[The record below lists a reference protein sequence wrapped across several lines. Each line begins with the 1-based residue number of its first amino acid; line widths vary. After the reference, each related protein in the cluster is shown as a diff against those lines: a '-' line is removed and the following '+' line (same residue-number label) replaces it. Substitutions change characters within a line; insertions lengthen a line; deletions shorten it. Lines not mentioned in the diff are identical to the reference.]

1 MLFEGKKILVTG
13 GTGSIGKAL
22 VNILLTFN
30 PTVIRVFSRDENK
43 QFEMQEEWKAQK
55 QLRFLLGDVRDK
67 ERLIYAMKDIDYVFH
82 LAALKHVP
90 ACEYNPFE
98 AVRTNV
104 IGTQNVIEAA
114 LENKVKK
121 VLFSSSDK
129 AISPTN
135 TMGASKLIAEKLFVS
150 ANSYKGNHKTVFASV
165 RFGNVIGSRG
175 SVIPLFLKK
184 IMKERKITVTD
195 LNMKRFMMSQTE
207 ACSLMLDALRIA
219 NGGEIF
225 VLKMPVVQLNDLV
238 EALISIVE
246 DKFNILKDEIYIEE
260 IGLRPGEKV
269 VEELLMNEEIPLV
282 YEKDNMFI
290 ISSDYPKVEE
300 VSNSVKSN
308 HFRADCCECNQ
319 LTVKDIKDII
329 LKEVNLLDHI
339 WSDR

>member
-22 VNILLTFN
+22 VDILLTFD
-30 PTVIRVFSRDENK
+30 PAVVRILSRDENK
-43 QFEMQEEWKAQK
+43 QFEMQEERKVQK
-55 QLRFLLGDVRDK
+55 ELRFLLGDVRDK
-67 ERLIYAMKDIDYVFH
+67 ERLSYAMKDIDYVFH

-104 IGTQNVIEAA
+104 IGSQNVIEAA

-150 ANSYKGNHKTVFASV
+150 ANSYKGNHKTVFSSV

-175 SVIPLFLKK
+175 SVIPLFFKK
-184 IMKERKITVTD
+184 IMKEKKITVTD
-195 LNMKRFMMSQTE
+195 LKMKRFMMSQTE

-219 NGGEIF
+219 KGGEIF

-238 EALISIVE
+238 EAIISIVE
-246 DKFNILKDEIYIEE
+246 EKFNILKDEIYVEE

-290 ISSDYPKVEE
+290 IPSDYTKVEDA
-300 VSNSVKSN
+300 SKTVKSV
-308 HFRADCCECNQ
+308 HYRADCLACNQ
-319 LTVKDIKDII
+319 LAVKDIKNII
-329 LKEVNLLDHI
+329 LKEVNLLDFL